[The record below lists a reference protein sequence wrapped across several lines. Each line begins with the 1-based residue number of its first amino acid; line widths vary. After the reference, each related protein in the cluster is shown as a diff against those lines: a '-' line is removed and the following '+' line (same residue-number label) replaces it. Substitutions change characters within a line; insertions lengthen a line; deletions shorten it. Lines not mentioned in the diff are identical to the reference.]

1 MNMFLDPVLGIIIS
15 VSAILFIALLFFLTR
30 YRRCPSDKILVIYG
44 QGVGK
49 TGESAKCIH
58 GGGALV
64 WPVIQSFGYLN
75 LTPISIEVDLK
86 KALSKQNIR
95 VDVPSSF
102 TVAISTEP
110 EVMRNAAER
119 LFGLKKENIES
130 LAKEIIL
137 GQLRLVVA
145 TMNIEEL
152 NADRDK
158 FLLAIAQNVETELK
172 KIGLRLINVNVT
184 DIKDESGY
192 IEALGQEAAAHA
204 INEAKK
210 LVAEKERDG
219 EIGKA
224 EAEREKRI
232 KISQANAAAIHGEN
246 EAKISVAES
255 DAIRRER
262 EAEAV
267 KRATS
272 AEKVQAAKALEEAY
286 RAEQITE
293 MVRAEKVKAEQ
304 TADIVIPAEINKQKV
319 EIDAEAEAERIRRRA
334 KGEAD
339 GIYYKMD
346 AEARGIGD
354 YIKNQA
360 DGFARL
366 ITASENDA
374 QKAAL
379 LLIADKL
386 PELVKYQSEAIK
398 NIKLDKVIVWDNG
411 GSDGDNKTST
421 ANFISGM
428 YQSVPPLNEMFNMAG
443 LQLPSFLGKKLDEME
458 EKEKI
463 NVGVREETIIDANT
477 SSNDEK

>member
-1 MNMFLDPVLGIIIS
+1 MFLDPVLGIIIS

-102 TVAISTEP
+102 TIAISTEP

-255 DAIRRER
+255 DAVRRER

-272 AEKVQAAKALEEAY
+272 AEKVQSAKALEEAY

-293 MVRAEKVKAEQ
+293 IVRAEKVKAEQ
-304 TADIVIPAEINKQKV
+304 IADIVIPAEINKQKV

-458 EKEKI
+458 EKEKR
-463 NVGVREETIIDANT
+463 NVGVQENNINDTDIIDENK
-477 SSNDEK
+477 E

>member
-1 MNMFLDPVLGIIIS
+1 MFLDPVLGIIIS
-15 VSAILFIALLFFLTR
+15 VSAILFVALLFFLTR

-262 EAEAV
+262 EAEAA

>member
-1 MNMFLDPVLGIIIS
+1 MFLDPVLGIIIS

-158 FLLAIAQNVETELK
+158 FLLARAQNVETELK

-255 DAIRRER
+255 DAVRRER

-458 EKEKI
+458 EREKENVVIHEKKI
-463 NVGVREETIIDANT
+463 DNSDVSADKE
-477 SSNDEK
+477 

>member
-1 MNMFLDPVLGIIIS
+1 MFLDPVLGIIIS

-255 DAIRRER
+255 DAVRRER

-411 GSDGDNKTST
+411 GSDGNNKTST

-458 EKEKI
+458 EKEKR
-463 NVGVREETIIDANT
+463 NVGVQENNINDTDIIDENK
-477 SSNDEK
+477 E

>member
-1 MNMFLDPVLGIIIS
+1 MFLDPIFGIIIS
-15 VSAILFIALLFFLTR
+15 ISAIIFIAFMFFLTR

-49 TGESAKCIH
+49 SGESAKCVH
-58 GGGALV
+58 GGGALI

-95 VDVPSSF
+95 VDVPSNF
-102 TVAISTEP
+102 TIAISTEP
-110 EVMRNAAER
+110 EIMRNAAER
-119 LFGLKKENIES
+119 LFGLKKENIEN

-158 FLLAIAQNVETELK
+158 FLMAIAQNVETELK

-232 KISQANAAAIHGEN
+232 KMSQANAAAIQGEN
-246 EAKISVAES
+246 EAKISIAES
-255 DAIRRER
+255 DAVRRER
-262 EAEAV
+262 EAEAAR
-267 KRATS
+267 RATS
-272 AEKVQAAKALEEAY
+272 SEKVQSAKALEEAY
-286 RAEQITE
+286 KAEQLAE
-293 MVRAEKVKAEQ
+293 LVRAEKVKAEQ
-304 TADIVIPAEINKQKV
+304 TADILIPAEINKQKV
-319 EIDAEAEAERIRRRA
+319 EIDAEADAERIRRKA

-360 DGFARL
+360 EGFSKL
-366 ITASENDA
+366 IIASENDA

-411 GSDGDNKTST
+411 SGGENKTAT

-428 YQSVPPLNEMFNMAG
+428 YQSVPPLNEMFNLAG

-458 EKEKI
+458 EKEKKASPI
-463 NVGVREETIIDANT
+463 ANETKEVTDIDSEPEIEN
-477 SSNDEK
+477 N

>member
-1 MNMFLDPVLGIIIS
+1 MFLDPVLGIIIS

-255 DAIRRER
+255 DAVRRER

-458 EKEKI
+458 EKEKR
-463 NVGVREETIIDANT
+463 NVGVQENNINDAGIIDENK
-477 SSNDEK
+477 E

>member
-1 MNMFLDPVLGIIIS
+1 MFLDPVLGIIIS

-458 EKEKI
+458 EKEKR
-463 NVGVREETIIDANT
+463 NVGVQENNINDADIIDENK
-477 SSNDEK
+477 E

>member
-1 MNMFLDPVLGIIIS
+1 MFLDPVLGIVIS

-95 VDVPSSF
+95 VDVPSNF
-102 TVAISTEP
+102 TIAISTEP
-110 EVMRNAAER
+110 EIMRNAAER

-158 FLLAIAQNVETELK
+158 FLVAIAQNVETELK

-232 KISQANAAAIHGEN
+232 KISQANAAAIQGEN

-255 DAIRRER
+255 DAIRREK

-267 KRATS
+267 KKAIS

-286 RAEQITE
+286 RAEQVTE

-304 TADIVIPAEINKQKV
+304 TADIVVPAEINKQKV

-458 EKEKI
+458 EREKENVVIHEKKI
-463 NVGVREETIIDANT
+463 DNSDVSADKE
-477 SSNDEK
+477 

>member
-1 MNMFLDPVLGIIIS
+1 MFLDPVLGIIIS

-58 GGGALV
+58 GGGVLV

-102 TVAISTEP
+102 TIAISTEP

-255 DAIRRER
+255 DAVRRER

-458 EKEKI
+458 EKEKR
-463 NVGVREETIIDANT
+463 NVGVQENNINDTDIIDENK
-477 SSNDEK
+477 E

>member
-1 MNMFLDPVLGIIIS
+1 MFLDPVLGIIIS

-255 DAIRRER
+255 DAVRRER

-293 MVRAEKVKAEQ
+293 IVRAEKVKAEQ
-304 TADIVIPAEINKQKV
+304 IADIVIPAEINKQKV

-458 EKEKI
+458 EKEKR
-463 NVGVREETIIDANT
+463 NVCVQENNIDDASIIDENK
-477 SSNDEK
+477 E

>member
-1 MNMFLDPVLGIIIS
+1 MFLDPVLGIIIS

-30 YRRCPSDKILVIYG
+30 YRRCPSDNILVIYG

-255 DAIRRER
+255 DAVRRER